1 MARPAKSVELRTGH
15 MTKEEIEAR
24 QIAENNIKGGTDMLV
39 PPDYLTEGQA
49 DIFVYIV
56 DALKDSAILSNLDI
70 YVLSNC
76 AISIDRIRQYDE
88 MISFDAGLLC
98 DKDIIGNRNK
108 TVTEFLRYCN
118 ELCLSPQARAKI
130 GTAAIQK
137 KQAAVD
143 PIAAIINKGG
153 GKVD

>member
-1 MARPAKSVELRTGH
+1 M
-15 MTKEEIEAR
+15 
-24 QIAENNIKGGTDMLV
+24 
-39 PPDYLTEGQA
+39 
-49 DIFVYIV
+49 
-56 DALKDSAILSNLDI
+56 KDSAILSNLDLF
-70 YVLSNC
+70 VLANC

-88 MISFDAGLLC
+88 MISTDAVMLC

-137 KQAAVD
+137 KQAAID
-143 PIAAIINKGG
+143 PIAAIINKGD